1 MALTAKKVYAILK
14 RQISDMEAKLNSPV
28 RYRGTVATA
37 DLLPLNPDIGDMYN
51 IESKSVYG
59 EAGMNVAWNGVVWDT
74 MGAPIDMSLYFT
86 KEEAEAVIQRLVTEY
101 FEKNPVKP
109 GATTEQAQQIEQNKT
124 DIASLKTET
133 SSLKEDINKLI
144 SYEQTEQTIRVS
156 GKTVSGG
163 KFDTLKSGGYW
174 GTNGKWIE
182 NDVYIS
188 YGFGAAKSDYE
199 LFIPSK
205 VELLLYIFNGKPS
218 ENTFVRRI
226 DSNFP
231 TENKKLIISK
241 GQQVEFCTTDST
253 GFTVTANNKFVEVN
267 GKLLEENLDKI
278 QKDIGNLQE
287 ATETVNTAF
296 PSVEKTNTI
305 NITKNMMRFIG
316 NKYPNAT
323 GGLADN
329 NGYHA
334 YTYVVTHDGK
344 LSVSNLGNSS
354 FGYLAVYNNSVSD
367 GNLVSDRMESA
378 NTVPFFQ
385 PINVT
390 KGQIVLLSVSLTTDS
405 ESDVEVTSNTTLT
418 YTYNDRPTMFMRE
431 MKIAW
436 FGDSISQLQ
445 LLPHRVAEYMGI
457 TVNDCSFAGAN
468 LSIAGTTSDMS
479 VLEISKMIV
488 SRDWTRLENY
498 LSAQQ
503 EQGIDISGKRINADT
518 LKNLDF
524 SKITDIVIMIGTND
538 LNNDYVTTS
547 LSLEVFKQSMR
558 TIIDNINT
566 TYKNINIYFI
576 SNPYR
581 GDITPSKPDKHGHS
595 LEDIIKAEQEVAN
608 EYNIP
613 YYDLYHNSGI
623 NANTIGYY
631 LTNDK
636 LHQNENGDILM
647 AKKITKWL
655 MSN

>member
-1 MALTAKKVYAILK
+1 MADKPVTREEKYLAYLTGDYTGEISKPITRKEKYLYELCLK
-14 RQISDMEAKLNSPV
+14 GMGGEISP
-28 RYRGTVATA
+28 
-37 DLLPLNPDIGDMYN
+37 
-51 IESKSVYG
+51 
-59 EAGMNVAWNGVVWDT
+59 
-74 MGAPIDMSLYFT
+74 
-86 KEEAEAVIQRLVTEY
+86 EEIKAAVNEY
-101 FEKNPVKP
+101 LEKNPVKP

-124 DIASLKTET
+124 NIAL
-133 SSLKEDINKLI
+133 LKEDI
-144 SYEQTEQTIRVS
+144 
-156 GKTVSGG
+156 
-163 KFDTLKSGGYW
+163 D
-174 GTNGKWIE
+174 
-182 NDVYIS
+182 
-188 YGFGAAKSDYE
+188 
-199 LFIPSK
+199 
-205 VELLLYIFNGKPS
+205 
-218 ENTFVRRI
+218 
-226 DSNFP
+226 
-231 TENKKLIISK
+231 
-241 GQQVEFCTTDST
+241 
-253 GFTVTANNKFVEVN
+253 EVN
-267 GKLLEENLDKI
+267 EN
-278 QKDIGNLQE
+278 
-287 ATETVNTAF
+287 VNIAF
-296 PSVEKTNTI
+296 PLVK
-305 NITKNMMRFIG
+305 KNNVISIVKDMMSFIG
-316 NKYPNAT
+316 NKFPKVT
-323 GGLADN
+323 GGLEN
-329 NGYHA
+329 HSSYWG
-334 YTYVVTHDGK
+334 YTYIVPYDGK
-344 LSVSNLGNSS
+344 LSINNLGNSS

-367 GNLVSDRMESA
+367 GNLVSDRTESA

-390 KGQIVLLSVSLTTDS
+390 KGQIVLLSVALTTDS
-405 ESDVEVTSNTTLT
+405 ESNVEVTSNTTLT
-418 YTYNDRPTMFMRE
+418 YTYNDRPTLFQHE
-431 MKIAW
+431 MNIAW
-436 FGDSISQLQ
+436 FGDSISQFQ
-445 LLPHRVAEYMGI
+445 LLPHRTAEYMGCS
-457 TVNDCSFAGAN
+457 VNDCSFAGAN

-547 LSLEVFKQSMR
+547 SSLEVFKQSMR

-647 AKKITKWL
+647 AKKIAKWL